1 MTDRAT
7 HINTH
12 LTVQQTTLTTLLATQ
27 ILKLETQIAD
37 LNTHKQCLE
46 QARTYILSSSTTS
59 STPRPNPYRTSR
71 SNLRQQAIV
80 RSAMGRDNAL
90 SLPGAAGLL
99 AEEDFEAAFGSGG
112 EVVASVEE
120 VGGFVMSGAGR
131 AGEAASSNLSNT
143 TSPPATGKR
152 AKKRRQQENAAKA
165 REGRMRKLEGKK

>member
-1 MTDRAT
+1 
-7 HINTH
+7 
-12 LTVQQTTLTTLLATQ
+12 
-27 ILKLETQIAD
+27 
-37 LNTHKQCLE
+37 
-46 QARTYILSSSTTS
+46 
-59 STPRPNPYRTSR
+59 
-71 SNLRQQAIV
+71 
-80 RSAMGRDNAL
+80 MGRDNAL
-90 SLPGAAGLL
+90 SSPGAAGLL